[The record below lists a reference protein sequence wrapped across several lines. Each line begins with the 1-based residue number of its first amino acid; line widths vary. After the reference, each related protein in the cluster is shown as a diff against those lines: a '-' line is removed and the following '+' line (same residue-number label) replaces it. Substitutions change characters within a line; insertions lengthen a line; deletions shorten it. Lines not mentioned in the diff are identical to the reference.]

1 MTTAPSLIR
10 PDLNLSQL
18 DLPPGLRDW
27 LASDGVRIV
36 GVILMAVIIRFL
48 INRGIKRVV
57 DVITSDQ
64 SARLIGEDTT
74 KLSAPEQQARAR
86 RTARLQTMSS
96 LARNVTTIVVFSI
109 GLLTVLNVLGIPLTP
124 LLASAGIGGVVLGIG
139 SQSLIKDFLSGLF
152 MLFEDQYGVGDEID
166 TGQAIGTVRAVSLR
180 TTRLVDDD
188 GVTWFVRNG
197 EISRVGNLSRGWAQA
212 KVDMPVAYTEDVGR
226 VLKVIQ
232 SAVESAAEDDQVST
246 LLVRDPRVVGVQS
259 VTGSTMT
266 IRIKA
271 RTVPGE
277 DNHVARVLRERIKRA
292 LDEHDIKPPP
302 TLETQL

>member
-1 MTTAPSLIR
+1 MPTLTALPQ
-10 PDLNLSQL
+10 PDRLLAGLNL
-18 DLPPGLRDW
+18 PPELQKW
-27 LASDGVRIV
+27 LASDGVRII
-36 GVILMAVIIRFL
+36 GIIVLAIVLRFL
-48 INRGIKRVV
+48 VNRGIKRVV
-57 DVITSDQ
+57 EVVTSDE
-64 SARLIGEDTT
+64 SARLVGANPAT
-74 KLSAPEQQARAR
+74 LSVQEQQARAR
-86 RTARLQTMSS
+86 RTARLKTMSS
-96 LARNVTTIVVFSI
+96 LARNITTIVVFSI
-109 GLLTVLNVLGIPLTP
+109 ALLTILNLLDIPLTP

-166 TGQAIGTVRAVSLR
+166 TGQAVGTVRAVSLR
-180 TTRLVDDD
+180 TTTLVDDD

-232 SAVESAAEDDQVST
+232 AAVDTMTDDDEVSN

-277 DNHVARVLRERIKRA
+277 DNHVARLLRERIKAA
-292 LDEHDIKPPP
+292 LDEHDILPPP
-302 TLETQL
+302 TLETQR